1 MNMLETKMQTIIEEA
16 GVDLIIP
23 NVPEPRIP
31 ITVWVSRKDKDRYDL
46 IQYKTRK
53 SFSKVLRTVII
64 KAIESYD
71 EKLNSNA

>member
-1 MNMLETKMQTIIEEA
+1 MLETKMQTIIEEA

-23 NVPEPRIP
+23 KAPEPRIP
-31 ITVWVSRKDKDRYDL
+31 ITVWVSRQDKDRYDL

-71 EKLNSNA
+71 EKFNANP

>member
-1 MNMLETKMQTIIEEA
+1 MIETKMQTIIEEA

-53 SFSKVLRTVII
+53 SFSKVLRKVII

-71 EKLNSNA
+71 EKLNSGS

>member
-1 MNMLETKMQTIIEEA
+1 MLETKMHTIIEEA

-53 SFSKVLRTVII
+53 SFSKVLRKVII

-71 EKLNSNA
+71 EKLNSNT

>member
-1 MNMLETKMQTIIEEA
+1 MLETKIHKIIEEA

-31 ITVWVSRKDKDRYDL
+31 ITVWVSRKYKDRYDL

-53 SFSKVLRTVII
+53 SFSKVLRKVII

-71 EKLNSNA
+71 EKLNSGS

>member
-1 MNMLETKMQTIIEEA
+1 MLETKIHKIIEEA

-53 SFSKVLRTVII
+53 SFSKVLRKVII

-71 EKLNSNA
+71 EKLNSGS

>member
-1 MNMLETKMQTIIEEA
+1 MLETKMQTIIEEA

-53 SFSKVLRTVII
+53 SFSKVLRKVII

-71 EKLNSNA
+71 EKLNPNI

>member
-1 MNMLETKMQTIIEEA
+1 MLETKMQTIIEEA

-53 SFSKVLRTVII
+53 SFSKVLRKVII

-71 EKLNSNA
+71 EKLNSGS

>member
-1 MNMLETKMQTIIEEA
+1 MLETKMQTIIEEA

-53 SFSKVLRTVII
+53 SFSKVLRKVII

-71 EKLNSNA
+71 EKLNSNT